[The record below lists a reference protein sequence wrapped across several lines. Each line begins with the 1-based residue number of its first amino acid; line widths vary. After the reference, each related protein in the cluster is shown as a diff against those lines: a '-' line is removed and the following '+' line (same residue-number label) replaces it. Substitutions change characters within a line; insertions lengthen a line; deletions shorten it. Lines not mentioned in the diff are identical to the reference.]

1 MSHQDHGSIDKI
13 RCCASSLRCAID
25 WLVSDDAFEGIM
37 FRDDCSWN
45 PLRLAV
51 AALFWV
57 WSDEATLT
65 DRFAAARKITQKAF
79 RIQGEFAS
87 SYQAFMKM
95 LLRWT
100 NTLIAVLVPKLRCRM
115 RAKFRRYRIA
125 GHVVLGVD
133 GSRVELPRT
142 KSNQKH
148 YCPLSRVGKRPARG
162 RSRQGRRRK
171 ADRKKADNPQMWVT
185 TMWHVGTDLPWD
197 WRTGRADSSEREHL
211 LEMIPALPHGALV
224 TADAGFVGYSY
235 WKALQDAGHPFVIRV
250 GSNVR
255 LLKKLGYAREREG
268 LVYLWPDAVAAKAL
282 PPLVLRLV
290 VTAGSKH
297 PVYLVTSVLQ
307 PKVLSDRDVAEIY
320 WRRWGVEVFYRS
332 FKQTFQRRKLR
343 SHKASHAKVE
353 LDWSLVGLWAVC
365 LYAQRW
371 QKSPDRLS
379 VAGVLRAVRRSMRNY
394 RSRPDPGE
402 DLPGLLVLAVIDT
415 YERRNKSSRDYPR
428 KKKNYPAGKPN
439 IVHATKDQVRS
450 ARAVKP
456 LQAKIGLT
464 A

>member
-1 MSHQDHGSIDKI
+1 MSHQDYGSVGRT

-25 WLVSDDAFEGIM
+25 WLASSDAFEGIA

-45 PLRLAV
+45 PLTLAS

-57 WSDEATLT
+57 WSDEATLI
-65 DRFAAARKITQKAF
+65 DRFATARKITQKAF
-79 RIQGEFAS
+79 RMQGELAS

-100 NTLIAVLVPKLRCRM
+100 ATLIAVLVLKLRRRM
-115 RAKFRRYRIA
+115 RAKFRRHRVA
-125 GHVVLGVD
+125 GHVVFGVD

-148 YCPLSRVGKRPARG
+148 YCPLSRVGKRRAR
-162 RSRQGRRRK
+162 RRPRQGRRGK
-171 ADRKKADNPQMWVT
+171 AARKKADNPQMWIT

-197 WRTGRADSSEREHL
+197 WRTGRSDSSERAHL
-211 LEMIPALPHGALV
+211 LDMLPALPPGTLV
-224 TADAGFVGYSY
+224 TGDAGFIGYTY

-250 GSNVR
+250 GSNVK
-255 LLKKLGYAREREG
+255 LLKKLGYAREQEG
-268 LVYLWPDAVAAKAL
+268 LVYLWPDAVAAKTL

-307 PKVLSDRDVAEIY
+307 PKALSDRDVTEIY

-343 SHKASHAKVE
+343 SHKAPHAQVE
-353 LDWSLVGLWAVC
+353 LDWSFVGLWAVC

-371 QKSPDRLS
+371 QDAPDRLS
-379 VAGVLRAVRRSMRNY
+379 VAGVLRAVRRSMRHY
-394 RSRPDPGE
+394 RSQPDPGE
-402 DLPGLLVLAVIDT
+402 DLPALLAHAVIDS
-415 YERRNKSSRDYPR
+415 YQRRSKSSRDYPR
-428 KKKNYPAGKPN
+428 KKKEHPAGKPK
-439 IVHATKDQVRS
+439 ILHATKDQIRT
-450 ARAVKP
+450 ARAVKR